1 MSFINHI
8 LFLPYEGRSTMGIF
22 DEKEAI
28 YEQMKL
34 LIEERREIT
43 KKYYDLK
50 QKLEAF
56 EDKPSNSHFKNNCR
70 KKNDWS
76 MDIEHQKY
84 ILSKKEKNFSI
95 VSYQDIA
102 LKIASFLKE
111 AGQPVQTRQIFQ
123 FILERYNYN
132 LTYSN
137 FVSNIL
143 PRIHRDSNINVEK
156 AYRGYWQYRLK

>member
-1 MSFINHI
+1 
-8 LFLPYEGRSTMGIF
+8 MGIF

-34 LIEERREIT
+34 LIEERRKIT
-43 KKYYDLK
+43 KKYYELK
-50 QKLEAF
+50 QKLEGV
-56 EDKPSNSHFKNNCR
+56 EDNSPGIHSKKINQTKNN
-70 KKNDWS
+70 WS
-76 MDIEHQKY
+76 ADIEHQKY
-84 ILSKKEKNFSI
+84 VLSKQNKCPRT

-111 AGQPVQTRQIFQ
+111 ARQPVQTKQIFQ
-123 FILERYNYN
+123 FVIKQHSYN

>member
-1 MSFINHI
+1 
-8 LFLPYEGRSTMGIF
+8 
-22 DEKEAI
+22 
-28 YEQMKL
+28 
-34 LIEERREIT
+34 
-43 KKYYDLK
+43 
-50 QKLEAF
+50 
-56 EDKPSNSHFKNNCR
+56 
-70 KKNDWS
+70 

-84 ILSKKEKNFSI
+84 ILSKKEKKFSI